1 MNKLL
6 NDDVFKA
13 DIKGKS
19 ESLQGM
25 NDGQLQAFMRY
36 KMKDGGFKI
45 QEFRKRT
52 AEDQLEYIQEALK
65 EDFIKEKTTG
75 PGMGSRDATP
85 ADIKYFADQGVE
97 LGEDE
102 RVYYQITGTNL
113 VNKSTKNDGKYTKT
127 QVANSAKV
135 NKNWT
140 KNESVLKKVF
150 NSLTV
155 PGSTQPPVKKVM
167 ADFAQANIAAMPI
180 YGEDDQL
187 IGYELKN
194 QLVSTKPAQ
203 ILLNESSES
212 INQAIKV
219 ASGLS
224 YSIGTEWGD
233 LMSDDFS
240 MFEE

>member
-1 MNKLL
+1 MMHPEFQHKKISGL
-6 NDDVFKA
+6 N
-13 DIKGKS
+13 S
-19 ESLQGM
+19 M
-25 NDGQLQAFMRY
+25 QLFL
-36 KMKDGGFKI
+36 FLCETI
-45 QEFRKRT
+45 
-52 AEDQLEYIQEALK
+52 
-65 EDFIKEKTTG
+65 
-75 PGMGSRDATP
+75 P
-85 ADIKYFADQGVE
+85 AGE

-113 VNKSTKNDGKYTKT
+113 VNKSIKNSGNYTKT

-140 KNESVLKKVF
+140 KNESVLIEVF
-150 NSLTV
+150 NSLTA
-155 PGSTQPPVKKVM
+155 PGSTQPPVKRVM
-167 ADFAQANIAAMPI
+167 ADFAKANIAAMPI